1 MDLLS
6 AASLVLVVVV
16 VAIVAAA
23 LVVAM
28 INTVY
33 IVREYERLVVFRL
46 GRSIGSRGP
55 GLVLLIPIV
64 DRVVRVD
71 LREQFLQIPHQ
82 TCITKDNAP
91 IAIDFLI
98 YWKVTDPSY
107 SVIQVA
113 NFAGA
118 SQGVAT
124 TTLRAVIG
132 DIPLDNVLANRE
144 QINNLLRQ
152 KLDEVTERWGVK
164 VTTVEIREIV
174 PPKDIQDAM
183 NRQMS
188 AERNRRAMVLESDGK
203 REAAILVA
211 EGEKQSAILRAEGAR
226 QAAILEAEGARQ
238 AQALRA
244 EGFALGLDAIAKVA
258 RGLDA
263 KTIGLQYLDALKS
276 LGNSPATKL
285 VLPLELVNVLRPMI
299 ELATQAVQADGA
311 AAKAVP

>member
-1 MDLLS
+1 MTFWIVVGV
-6 AASLVLVVVV
+6 AAV
-16 VAIVAAA
+16 VALLFLRAA
-23 LVVAM
+23 LKVVP
-28 INTVY
+28 
-33 IVREYERLVVFRL
+33 EYQRMMVFRL
-46 GRSIGSRGP
+46 GRSIGTKGP
-55 GLVLLIPIV
+55 GLIILIPIV
-64 DRVVRVD
+64 DRGVRVD

-91 IAIDFLI
+91 ISIDFLI
-98 YWKVTDPSY
+98 YWKVTDPAH

-118 SQGVAT
+118 SQGIAT

-132 DIPLDNVLANRE
+132 DIPLDDALANRE

-164 VTTVEIREIV
+164 VTSVEIREIV
-174 PPKDIQDAM
+174 PPSTIQEAM

-211 EGEKQSAILRAEGAR
+211 QGEKQSAVLRAEGAR
-226 QAAILEAEGARQ
+226 QAAILEAEGSRQ

-244 EGFALGLDAIAKVA
+244 EGFALALGSISEVA
-258 RGLDA
+258 RGLDSQ
-263 KTIGLQYLDALKS
+263 TMGLQYLDALKM
-276 LGNSPATKL
+276 LGSSPATKL
-285 VLPLELVNVLRPMI
+285 VLPLELASLLRPVMD
-299 ELATQAVQADGA
+299 LAQQASRIDGA
-311 AAKAVP
+311 ASKSG